1 MAGVKGLGLP
11 NVASALRA
19 VTPDDN
25 NDLPGGS
32 AFISVATSGNY
43 SVIAHSDQSAVT
55 LNLAAGMVHPTLVR
69 RVLST
74 GAASTSGIVAH
85 YR

>member
-19 VTPDDN
+19 VTPDDS

-32 AFISVATSGNY
+32 AFISVATAGNY
-43 SVIAHSDQSAVT
+43 TVIAHSDTASVT
-55 LNLAAGMVHPTLVR
+55 VNLAAGVVHPTLIR
-69 RVLST
+69 RVFAA